1 MEKVKTGSAKKKGSL
16 KDKGTNLS
24 LKILA
29 LIIAV
34 ISWFVLS
41 ITQYPT
47 VTRTITNVHVD
58 FNMEGTKAQEKGLEA
73 LNYKELTVDVEISGM
88 NYEIGSYS
96 NNDLTATVDLDE
108 VTKAGTYTLDI
119 DVKSTHS
126 TDRCTVLS
134 VSPETITVSFDKITT
149 KVIDVTTEAPE
160 VTAADGYTLKESKI
174 SPEQVTI
181 EGPEKVIEKIDRA
194 AARITQ
200 SQQLSQDTV
209 INTSDVVFYDSSD
222 NIADTSTFSIKGEK
236 SFDVDFVI
244 YKKKTLE
251 INVDISRTPIGFDK
265 SSVPMILSDDSV
277 YVITPDYDDEEV
289 EQVTLGNIPLNQIDL
304 NKTFDFKVETDEKE
318 VNVNSIETVTVS
330 FDSEGYTSRSF
341 TIDADR
347 IKLLSAPSDLDT
359 KLETQKLTNVTL
371 YGPEDVINALTDED
385 VYAQVNLG
393 GVTKTGS
400 YTREVTVYLP
410 DHDNVWCYGT
420 NEVQIVVSEIKEEE
434 TDDSSESE

>member
-318 VNVNSIETVTVS
+318 VNVHSIETVTVS
-330 FDSEGYTSRSF
+330 FDSEGYTSR
-341 TIDADR
+341 
-347 IKLLSAPSDLDT
+347 
-359 KLETQKLTNVTL
+359 
-371 YGPEDVINALTDED
+371 
-385 VYAQVNLG
+385 
-393 GVTKTGS
+393 
-400 YTREVTVYLP
+400 
-410 DHDNVWCYGT
+410 
-420 NEVQIVVSEIKEEE
+420 
-434 TDDSSESE
+434 